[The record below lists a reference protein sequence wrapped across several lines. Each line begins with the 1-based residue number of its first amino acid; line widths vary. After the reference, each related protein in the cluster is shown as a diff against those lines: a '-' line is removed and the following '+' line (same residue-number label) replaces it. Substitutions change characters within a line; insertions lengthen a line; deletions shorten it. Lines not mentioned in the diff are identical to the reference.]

1 MADKAL
7 AILLLICSHEV
18 WVKVT
23 SDWST
28 AYAYAC
34 AYVDLLF
41 TSQSYDIGI
50 STITRRT
57 NSPVFLVL
65 MLMLTQFSLFTHV
78 LVLMLKLKRQ

>member
-28 AYAYAC
+28 ALC
-34 AYVDLLF
+34 LCLSYVNLLF
-41 TSQSYDIGI
+41 TGQSYDIGI
-50 STITRRT
+50 STSTRRT

-65 MLMLTQFSLFTHV
+65 MLMLTQFSLVYTCAYAYA
-78 LVLMLKLKRQ
+78 

>member
-1 MADKAL
+1 MINKMADEAL

-28 AYAYAC
+28 ALC
-34 AYVDLLF
+34 FNLLF
-41 TSQSYDIGI
+41 TGQSYDIGI
-50 STITRRT
+50 STSTRRT

-65 MLMLTQFSLFTHV
+65 MLMLTQFSLVYTCAYAYA
-78 LVLMLKLKRQ
+78 